1 MPRTIIADLA
11 HFLDQGT
18 FLPDLHPRGLRLA
31 RHLAAIVAWVTH
43 SLAVG
48 PQLTNVA
55 CRCRPGWRPCPGDIV
70 ADHDRIT
77 DLIHWGCPSCGDG
90 GTIGG
95 WRGTRWDCGMTVPAA
110 VQTTGEKVPTA
121 PSPQQSAATM
131 TVTFTEEEKQLLEKA
146 VIDYSVVTRL
156 VPLPD
161 GRQWSGSFALAEFN
175 DLVEDVSLAADNSEK
190 SKLFRRMSQL
200 AKRLEM
206 LQLAAEDSSGHDRLN

>member
-1 MPRTIIADLA
+1 M
-11 HFLDQGT
+11 
-18 FLPDLHPRGLRLA
+18 
-31 RHLAAIVAWVTH
+31 
-43 SLAVG
+43 G

-55 CRCRPGWRPCPGDIV
+55 CRCRPGRRPCPGDIV

-77 DLIHWGCPSCGDG
+77 DLIRWECPSCRDG

-110 VQTTGEKVPTA
+110 VPATGEKVSANTEQH
-121 PSPQQSAATM
+121 PQQSAATM
-131 TVTFTEEEKQLLEKA
+131 TVMFTAEEKELLQKA
-146 VIDYSVVTRL
+146 VIDYSLVTRL

-161 GRQWSGSFALAEFN
+161 GSQWSGTFTLAEID

-206 LQLAAEDSSGHDRLN
+206 LQLATEDSSTHDRLN

>member
-1 MPRTIIADLA
+1 
-11 HFLDQGT
+11 
-18 FLPDLHPRGLRLA
+18 
-31 RHLAAIVAWVTH
+31 VAWVTH

-55 CRCRPGWRPCPGDIV
+55 CRCRPGRRPCPGDIV
-70 ADHDRIT
+70 ADRDRIT

-110 VQTTGEKVPTA
+110 TQAAAENVPA
-121 PSPQQSAATM
+121 SPSTEQSAATM
-131 TVTFTEEEKQLLEKA
+131 TVTFTAEEKKLLEKA

-161 GRQWSGSFALAEFN
+161 GSQWSGSFALAEID
-175 DLVEDVSLAADNSEK
+175 DLVEDVALAADNSEK

-206 LQLAAEDSSGHDRLN
+206 LQLAAEGSSPDDRLN